1 MVNDIVVVVD
11 RHDCGY
17 GLWKVIW
24 RLLVGLRRTQNI
36 WAASKD
42 HGRSL
47 SDSKKGCKRRDD
59 TILEKVAFL
68 IFFFFLAAILSIFIL
83 IFRSRVSKLK
93 LFLCCSS
100 NIHIF
105 FQTTFSLVSQHL
117 IVFQLPRLLK
127 VCNMKSI
134 AFH

>member
-68 IFFFFLAAILSIFIL
+68 ILFSCSNTINFYFDIQEQSFKIET
-83 IFRSRVSKLK
+83 
-93 LFLCCSS
+93 FLCCSS

-105 FQTTFSLVSQHL
+105 FQTIFSLVSQHL

>member
-68 IFFFFLAAILSIFIL
+68 ILFSCSSSINFYFDIQEQS
-83 IFRSRVSKLK
+83 FQSET
-93 LFLCCSS
+93 FLCCSS

-105 FQTTFSLVSQHL
+105 FQTIFSLVSQHL

>member
-68 IFFFFLAAILSIFIL
+68 ILFSCSSSINFYFDIQEQSFQ
-83 IFRSRVSKLK
+83 IET
-93 LFLCCSS
+93 FLCCSS

-105 FQTTFSLVSQHL
+105 FQTIFSLVSQHL

>member
-68 IFFFFLAAILSIFIL
+68 IFFLAVTLSIFIL

-105 FQTTFSLVSQHL
+105 FQTIFSLVSQHL